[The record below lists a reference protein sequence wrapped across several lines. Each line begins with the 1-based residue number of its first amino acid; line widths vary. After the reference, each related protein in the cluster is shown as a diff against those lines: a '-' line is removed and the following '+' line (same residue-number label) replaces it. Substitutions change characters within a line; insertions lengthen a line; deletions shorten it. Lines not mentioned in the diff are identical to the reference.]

1 MFVDATEGRAKHL
14 IAETAVSPTFHESVN
29 QADNRKARACCI
41 ANWGPTAICVPT
53 ENFSREVQATHG
65 VHPSGELDATRRH
78 LKNVCSARYIENV
91 WTLEE
96 SRERLTV
103 LTVADEAKASGW
115 RDLASDTTHVAT

>member
-1 MFVDATEGRAKHL
+1 VDRTSQPRHGIPWAWRHSGDDKNVV
-14 IAETAVSPTFHESVN
+14 AVSTV
-29 QADNRKARACCI
+29 
-41 ANWGPTAICVPT
+41 
-53 ENFSREVQATHG
+53 
-65 VHPSGELDATRRH
+65 RH

-96 SRERLTV
+96 SHERLTV